1 MKKHT
6 AMRTGLIAVLTVALS
21 ATCVPGAMAL
31 AQDGAAQA
39 KAASTS
45 AASAPA
51 ATYEKSEVVYATL
64 AANGKPEAVYVVNRF
79 DVEAAG
85 TVVDHGDYTA
95 VQNLTNETELARVGD
110 ATTFEAKEGTLY
122 YQGDAADTTLP
133 WNVSIAYELDGK
145 KVEADQLADASGDLS
160 IHVTTARNDAVD
172 PAFYDSFMLQIT
184 FTLPGAVATEVAGEG
199 ATIAQSGEDTTV
211 AFTVLPG
218 QDGDFTLTAKVKDFE
233 MTGVQIA
240 ALPYSSVIEM
250 PDTDEMVDGMST
262 LPDAVSALA
271 DGTSSLAAGVDELTS
286 GAQSLS
292 SGSAAFGQGLNQLNG
307 SSSQLVSASSQIG
320 SALSAI
326 ASGLQGADL
335 SQLDQLGQLPGGLN
349 ALADGLAS
357 TREGVEK
364 VRDGYAVSLNALD
377 GAIAAIPDGT
387 LTAEQIGSLAAAAS
401 VSGNPDDA
409 ATLNQLLANYE
420 AAQTVKGTYAATK
433 AAFDGASQLLGS
445 LPDALAQQEAAL
457 RSMAF
462 SLDAAVGGGQ
472 LDQLSQLA
480 DGIAQL
486 SGQYGQFHEGLTQYA
501 SGLSALAGNY
511 SQLSSGTSQLAS
523 GTGQLASGASELSS
537 GMGQLNASTIT
548 LPDTMK
554 EQISEL
560 MADYDFPEFD
570 PVSFMSS
577 QNADV
582 EAVQFVMT
590 TAAIEQPEAPEEEEP
605 EQEQTIWD
613 RFIALFQG

>member
-95 VQNLTNETELARVGD
+95 VQNLTNETELARAGD
-110 ATTFEAKEGTLY
+110 ATTFEAEEGTLY
-122 YQGDAADTTLP
+122 YQGDAADITLP

-145 KVEADQLADASGDLS
+145 KVEADQLAGASGDLS

-184 FTLPGAVATEVAGEG
+184 FTLPGSVASEVAGEG
-199 ATIAQSGEDTTV
+199 ATIAQSGEDMTV

-233 MTGVQIA
+233 MTGAQIA

-250 PDTDEMVDGMST
+250 PDTAEMVDGMST
-262 LPDAVSALA
+262 LSDAVSALA

-349 ALADGLAS
+349 QLADGLES
-357 TREGVEK
+357 L
-364 VRDGYAVSLNALD
+364 RDGYDQAHGLL
-377 GAIAAIPDGT
+377 GASIAKIPAAT
-387 LTAEQIGSLAAAAS
+387 LSEDQIASLAGLAAS
-401 VSGNPDDA
+401 SSNPEDA
-409 ATLNQLLANYE
+409 ATATTLVNTYQ
-420 AAQTVKGTYAATK
+420 AAQEVAYLY
-433 AAFDGASQLLGS
+433 SQLAPAFETS
-445 LPDALAQQEAAL
+445 SAALSEEAQAL
-457 RSMAF
+457 RSMAS

>member
-6 AMRTGLIAVLTVALS
+6 AMRIGLIAVLTVALS
-21 ATCVPGAMAL
+21 IVGTPGAMAL
-31 AQDGAAQA
+31 AKDGAAQA

-110 ATTFEAKEGTLY
+110 ATTFEAEEGTLY

-133 WNVSIAYELDGK
+133 WNVSIAYELDDK
-145 KVEADQLADASGDLS
+145 KLEADQLAGASGDLS
-160 IHVTTARNDAVD
+160 IRVATARNDDVD

-199 ATIAQSGEDTTV
+199 AAVAQSGEDTTV

-218 QDGDFTLTAKVKDFE
+218 QDGDFTLAAKVKDFE
-233 MTGVQIA
+233 MTGAQIA

-262 LPDAVSALA
+262 LSDAVSALA
-271 DGTSSLAAGVDELTS
+271 DGTSSLAAGVDELTG

-292 SGSAAFGQGLNQLNG
+292 SGSAAFGQGLNRLNG

-326 ASGLQGADL
+326 AGGLQGADL

-349 ALADGLAS
+349 ALADGLES
-357 TREGVEK
+357 L
-364 VRDGYAVSLNALD
+364 RDGYDQAHGLL
-377 GAIAAIPDGT
+377 GASIAKIPAAT
-387 LTAEQIGSLAAAAS
+387 LSEDQIASLAGLAAS
-401 VSGNPDDA
+401 SSNPEDA
-409 ATLNQLLANYE
+409 ATATTLVNTYQ
-420 AAQTVKGTYAATK
+420 AAQEVAYLYSQLAP
-433 AAFDGASQLLGS
+433 AFDTSS
-445 LPDALAQQEAAL
+445 AAL
-457 RSMAF
+457 SEEAQAFRSMAS

>member
-1 MKKHT
+1 MKSYPRIRMT
-6 AMRTGLIAVLTVALS
+6 LAACLVVAL
-21 ATCVPGAMAL
+21 ATAGAP
-31 AQDGAAQA
+31 AAA
-39 KAASTS
+39 FAASSST
-45 AASAPA
+45 

-95 VQNLTNETELARVGD
+95 VQNLTNETDLARVGD
-110 ATTFEAKEGTLY
+110 ATTFEFEEGTLY

-145 KVEADQLADASGDLS
+145 KVEADQLAGASGDLS

-218 QDGDFTLTAKVKDFE
+218 QDGDFTLTAKTKDFE
-233 MTGVQIA
+233 MAGAQIA

-262 LPDAVSALA
+262 LSDAVSALA

-286 GAQSLS
+286 GVQSLS

-377 GAIAAIPDGT
+377 GAIAAIPVGT
-387 LTAEQIGSLAAAAS
+387 LTEQQIGNLLANTS
-401 VSGNPDDA
+401 DPDDL
-409 ATLNQLLANYE
+409 ATAQQLATNYE

-457 RSMAF
+457 RSMAS
-462 SLDAAVGGGQ
+462 SLDAAVGDGQ

-577 QNADV
+577 KNADV

>member
-95 VQNLTNETELARVGD
+95 VQNLTNETELARAGD
-110 ATTFEAKEGTLY
+110 ATTFEAEEGTLY

-145 KVEADQLADASGDLS
+145 KVEADQLAGASGDLS
-160 IHVTTARNDAVD
+160 IHVTTARNDVVD

-184 FTLPGAVATEVAGEG
+184 FTLPGSVASEVAGEG

-218 QDGDFTLTAKVKDFE
+218 QDGDFTLTAKVKGFE
-233 MTGVQIA
+233 MTGAQIA

-262 LPDAVSALA
+262 LSDAVSALA
-271 DGTSSLAAGVDELTS
+271 EGTSSLAAGVDELTS

-349 ALADGLAS
+349 QLADGLES
-357 TREGVEK
+357 L
-364 VRDGYAVSLNALD
+364 RDGYDQAHGLL
-377 GAIAAIPDGT
+377 GASIDKIP
-387 LTAEQIGSLAAAAS
+387 
-401 VSGNPDDA
+401 A
-409 ATLNQLLANYE
+409 ATLSEDQIASLVGLAASSSNPEDVATATTLVSTYQ
-420 AAQTVKGTYAATK
+420 AAQEVAYLYSQLAP
-433 AAFDGASQLLGS
+433 AFDTSSA
-445 LPDALAQQEAAL
+445 ALDQQVQAL
-457 RSMAF
+457 RSMAS

-523 GTGQLASGASELSS
+523 GTGQLASGAGELSS

-613 RFIALFQG
+613 RFIALFQE

>member
-95 VQNLTNETELARVGD
+95 VQNLTNETELARAGD
-110 ATTFEAKEGTLY
+110 ATTFEAEEGTLY

-145 KVEADQLADASGDLS
+145 KVEADQLAGASGDLS

-184 FTLPGAVATEVAGEG
+184 FTLPGSVATEVAGEG

-233 MTGVQIA
+233 MTGAQIA

-262 LPDAVSALA
+262 LSDAVSALA

-349 ALADGLAS
+349 ALADGLES
-357 TREGVEK
+357 L
-364 VRDGYAVSLNALD
+364 RDGYDQAHGLL
-377 GAIAAIPDGT
+377 GASIAKIPAAT
-387 LTAEQIGSLAAAAS
+387 LSEDQIASLAGLAAS
-401 VSGNPDDA
+401 SSNPEDA
-409 ATLNQLLANYE
+409 ATATTLVNTYQ
-420 AAQTVKGTYAATK
+420 AAQEVAYLY
-433 AAFDGASQLLGS
+433 SQLAPVFDTS
-445 LPDALAQQEAAL
+445 SAALAEEAQAL
-457 RSMAF
+457 RSMAS

-523 GTGQLASGASELSS
+523 GTGQLASGAGELSS